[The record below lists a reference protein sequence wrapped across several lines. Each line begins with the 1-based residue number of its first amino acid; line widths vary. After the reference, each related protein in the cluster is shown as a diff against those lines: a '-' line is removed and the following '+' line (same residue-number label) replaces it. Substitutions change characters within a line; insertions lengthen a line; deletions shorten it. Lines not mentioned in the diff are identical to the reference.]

1 MSKKVYNF
9 DNIDRNFPFKSVKYP
24 LFPKNQ
30 DNHEDLFIKNDKN
43 IRKRK
48 WLVKTLYSLNH
59 RERKIINSRH
69 ICETPLTLE
78 MIDNQLNISKERV
91 R

>member
-9 DNIDRNFPFKSVKYP
+9 DNIDRNFPFKSMKYP

-48 WLVKTLYSLNH
+48 
-59 RERKIINSRH
+59 
-69 ICETPLTLE
+69 
-78 MIDNQLNISKERV
+78 
-91 R
+91 